1 MAVVGIIFLVLIGLV
16 LLVGLLVFVRAFPD
30 LQRYRRIRNM

>member
-1 MAVVGIIFLVLIGLV
+1 MTVVGIVFLVLIGLV
-16 LLVGLLVFVRAFPD
+16 VLAALAIAVRSLPD